1 MPPCGEL
8 FRLPGLMDDL
18 WNTLNLI
25 VLRRIPTGA
34 VVKDGDLEFSEVGIR
49 VYGEVVS
56 YRGEDE
62 NSANEK
68 EG

>member
-1 MPPCGEL
+1 
-8 FRLPGLMDDL
+8 MDDL

-62 NSANEK
+62 DSANEK